1 MNDCHAIYFSYRSLL
16 HLSCTHAVL
25 FLEKTLLT
33 QNMCKETHQPNK
45 AAQLSC
51 IQQQRPS
58 SKRSTKV
65 HQRLKSNINCLIS
78 TPYMA
83 AQLLLINRSL
93 AFKSAERTNMSTSSM
108 RASFLSFTGRAKIL
122 HMTWFAFFVT
132 FLVWFSHAPLLLA
145 IQESMGLSDQEIK
158 TLLILNVA
166 LTIPAR
172 IITGMLVDVYGPR
185 KTYSLMLVAT
195 AGLCFFFATATSFE
209 VLALARFLL
218 GFVGAGFVIGIRM
231 ISEWYPAKQ
240 LGLAEGI
247 YKGMGNVGSAVA
259 AITLPTLALL
269 FGGDDGWRYATAVTG
284 VIALVYSV
292 IYYLFVTDTPAGST
306 YFKPNKSGGL
316 EVTSK
321 RDFFLYLAMNI
332 PMYGALAVL
341 TWKVTEL
348 GLLSVFAANVIY
360 VILLG
365 IYLFQSRQ
373 IYQVNKEIF
382 VKPVDEILQYNFKQ
396 VAILSIAY
404 AVTFGSE
411 LAVVSMLPL
420 FFKNTF
426 LIPISLAG
434 MFGACFAI
442 TDVLS
447 CPSGGAISDKFG
459 RKKSLVLLLAGA
471 AIGFLAMSQIN
482 GEWPIALAVATMM
495 LCSFFLGS
503 AAGCVFAVVPL
514 IKRRLTGQIAG
525 MVGAYGN
532 IGAVLF
538 LTVFSFVSPSIFFLT
553 IAVGIAFATV
563 CAMFLDEPK
572 SAMAEVLPD
581 GTVQL
586 IDVH

>member
-1 MNDCHAIYFSYRSLL
+1 
-16 HLSCTHAVL
+16 
-25 FLEKTLLT
+25 
-33 QNMCKETHQPNK
+33 
-45 AAQLSC
+45 
-51 IQQQRPS
+51 
-58 SKRSTKV
+58 
-65 HQRLKSNINCLIS
+65 
-78 TPYMA
+78 
-83 AQLLLINRSL
+83 
-93 AFKSAERTNMSTSSM
+93 MSTSSM
-108 RASFLSFTGRAKIL
+108 RESFLSFTGKAKIL

-132 FLVWFSHAPLLLA
+132 FLVWFSHAPLLLV
-145 IQESMGLSDQEIK
+145 IQESLGLSDQQIK

-172 IITGMLVDVYGPR
+172 IVTGMLVDVYGPR
-185 KTYSLMLVAT
+185 KTYSAMLFTT
-195 AGLCFFFATATSFE
+195 AGLCFFFATAQSFE

-259 AITLPTLALL
+259 AVSLPTLAL
-269 FGGDDGWRYATAVTG
+269 FIGGDDGWRYATALTG
-284 VIALVYSV
+284 VIALIYSG
-292 IYYLFVTDTPAGST
+292 IYYVSVNDTPAGST
-306 YFKPNKSGGL
+306 YFKPTKSGGL

-321 RDFFLYLAMNI
+321 RDFFFYLLMNI

-341 TWKVTEL
+341 TWKVTGL
-348 GLLSVFAANVIY
+348 GLVGETAAYIIY
-360 VILLG
+360 ASLLA
-365 IYLFQSRQ
+365 IYLFQASQ
-373 IYQVNKEIF
+373 IYKVNKEIF
-382 VKPVDEILQYNFKQ
+382 DKPVDPILQYNFKQ

-420 FFKNTF
+420 FFKSTF

-434 MFGACFAI
+434 MFGACFAV

-459 RKKSLVLLLAGA
+459 RKRSLVVLLSGA
-471 AIGFLAMSQIN
+471 AVGFFAMSKIT
-482 GEWPIALAVATMM
+482 GEWPIALAVMVMM
-495 LCSFFLGS
+495 MCSFFLGA

-532 IGAVLF
+532 IGAVVF
-538 LTVFSFVSPSIFFLT
+538 LTVFSLVPPSVFFLT
-553 IAVGIAFATV
+553 IAGGIAFATV

-572 SAMAEVLPD
+572 GAMAEIMPD